1 MTSCMSWLVPAAG
14 PARDRLA
21 GIIARLAAEHA
32 APVFAPHVTMA
43 GVVESPA
50 EAAARVLGRLVAG
63 VPPFEVTLTGVGHE
77 PEFYRSLYLRAEPHA
92 VLTALHEAG
101 ERAWALSGA
110 PYRPHLSL
118 LYARDLPEERKPAI
132 ADGLGLALPLTIR
145 IDAAEIWADF
155 REDVTRWHRVARVV
169 LTGLAF
175 RGFSPLPAAG
185 RLGTLRFSGSA
196 PPARFRASDGPRR
209 RR

>member
-1 MTSCMSWLVPAAG
+1 MSWLVPAAG

-92 VLTALHEAG
+92 VLTAMHEAG

-145 IDAAEIWADF
+145 IDAAALAAALSTVLGDAALAD
-155 REDVTRWHRVARVV
+155 RLR
-169 LTGLAF
+169 
-175 RGFSPLPAAG
+175 AAG
-185 RLGTLRFSGSA
+185 YQVC
-196 PPARFRASDGPRR
+196 ARFTWPRCAAEHQR
-209 RR
+209 IYADLKWR